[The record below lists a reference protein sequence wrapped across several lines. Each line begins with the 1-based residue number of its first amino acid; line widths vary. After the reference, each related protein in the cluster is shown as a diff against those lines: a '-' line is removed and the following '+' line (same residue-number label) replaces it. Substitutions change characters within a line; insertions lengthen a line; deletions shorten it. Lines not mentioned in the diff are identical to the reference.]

1 MKIYIWRHSK
11 KFSSWSMFDEPH
23 IYRDNYMQAEVTIL
37 AHSKDEAL
45 ELLKDENVWNIEELK
60 RIEPRVV
67 PLHKPVVVGR
77 LVDFG

>member
-1 MKIYIWRHSK
+1 
-11 KFSSWSMFDEPH
+11 MFDEPH